1 MSALPPETGLGY
13 TPPVV
18 RQLSV
23 FLENKV
29 GRLHDMLEVFQRE
42 PGLELCAISVL
53 EASEHSVVR
62 LIPTNTKL
70 ASDLLKEDGW
80 AFTETDLLVV
90 RLQPGQTIEGLCLAL
105 LSVELNLRFAYPLM
119 AGRVNEATMAISVD
133 DHVFAG
139 QVLRRR
145 GFDLLGEADLVPP
158 PGD

>member
-1 MSALPPETGLGY
+1 MSSLPPETGLGY

-42 PGLELCAISVL
+42 PGLELCALSVL

-62 LIPTNTKL
+62 LIPTNAKL

-80 AFTETDLLVV
+80 AFTATDLLVV

-105 LSVELNLRFAYPLM
+105 GIGWFWRMKGSGFKEQRLEV
-119 AGRVNEATMAISVD
+119 VNRWLKT
-133 DHVFAG
+133 F
-139 QVLRRR
+139 L
-145 GFDLLGEADLVPP
+145 
-158 PGD
+158 

>member
-42 PGLELCAISVL
+42 PGLELCALSVL

-62 LIPTNTKL
+62 LIPTNAKL

-80 AFTETDLLVV
+80 AFTATDLLVV

-105 LSVELNLRFAYPLM
+105 LSVELNLRFAYPLL
-119 AGRVNEATMAISVD
+119 AGESMKPRWRSV
-133 DHVFAG
+133 
-139 QVLRRR
+139 LMTTC
-145 GFDLLGEADLVPP
+145 LLDRFCDEEGSTCLAKPT
-158 PGD
+158 

>member
-1 MSALPPETGLGY
+1 MNALPPETGLGY

-29 GRLHDMLEVFQRE
+29 GRLHDMLDVFQRE

-62 LIPTNTKL
+62 LISTNIKL
-70 ASDLLKEDGW
+70 ASDLLKDDGW
-80 AFTETDLLVV
+80 AFTATDLLVV

-105 LSVELNLRFAYPLM
+105 LSVELNLRFAYPLL
-119 AGRVNEATMAISVD
+119 AGRVHEATMAISVD
-133 DHVFAG
+133 LSLIHI
-139 QVLRRR
+139 
-145 GFDLLGEADLVPP
+145 
-158 PGD
+158 

>member
-62 LIPTNTKL
+62 LISTNIKL

-80 AFTETDLLVV
+80 AFTATDLLVV
-90 RLQPGQTIEGLCLAL
+90 RLQTGTDHRRPVLGPPVGRTQPSLCV
-105 LSVELNLRFAYPLM
+105 SPYGWTCKR
-119 AGRVNEATMAISVD
+119 S
-133 DHVFAG
+133 HH
-139 QVLRRR
+139 
-145 GFDLLGEADLVPP
+145 
-158 PGD
+158 GDQC